1 MCGQGSRSLI
11 DPRAVVHPDAR
22 LADDVKIG
30 PFSVIG
36 PDVEIGA
43 GSEIGAHV
51 VIEGSTRIGANN
63 HIFPFASIGLA
74 PQDKKYAGEPTR
86 LVIGHGN
93 TIREFCTLNRG
104 TVQDRGETT
113 LGSDNWIMAY
123 VHIAHD
129 CVIGDHTI
137 LANNVTLAGHVH
149 IGDWSIL
156 GGFGKVHQF
165 CRLGEHC
172 FIQMDAGVTKDV
184 PPYVIAAG
192 MPAHPRGINREGLKR
207 RSFSAREVRAI
218 TEAYR
223 LLYRSG
229 KLLSDARSE
238 VVDRAAA
245 DPVLQPLAAFL
256 ESSERG
262 IIR

>member
-1 MCGQGSRSLI
+1 MI
-11 DPRAVVHPDAR
+11 DPRAVVHPDVR
-22 LADDVKIG
+22 LADDVQIG
-30 PFSVIG
+30 PFAVIG
-36 PDVEIGA
+36 ADVEIGA
-43 GSEIGAHV
+43 GTEIGAHA
-51 VIEGSTRIGANN
+51 VIEGPTIMGTNN
-63 HIFPFASIGLA
+63 RIFPFASIGLS

-86 LVIGHGN
+86 LVIGDDN
-93 TIREFCTLNRG
+93 TIREYCTLNRG

-129 CVIGDHTI
+129 CVIGNHTI
-137 LANNVTLAGHVH
+137 LANNVTLGGHVH
-149 IGDWSIL
+149 IGDWSIV

-192 MPAHPRGINREGLKR
+192 MPARPRGINSKGLR
-207 RSFSAREVRAI
+207 RRDFSVQDVRVI
-218 TEAYR
+218 TEAYG
-223 LLYRSG
+223 LLYRSD
-229 KLLSDARSE
+229 KLFAQARSE
-238 VVDRAAA
+238 LIERAAS
-245 DPVLQPLAAFL
+245 DSVLAPLAAFL
-256 ESSERG
+256 EASERS

>member
-1 MCGQGSRSLI
+1 MI
-11 DPRAVVHPDAR
+11 DPHAVVHPDAR
-22 LADDVKIG
+22 LADDVRVG
-30 PFSVIG
+30 PFAVIG
-36 PDVEIGA
+36 AGVEIGS
-43 GSEIGAHV
+43 GSEIGAHT
-51 VIEGSTRIGANN
+51 VIEGTTIIGANN

-74 PQDKKYAGEPTR
+74 PQDKKYANEPTR
-86 LVIGHGN
+86 LVIGDGN
-93 TIREFCTLNRG
+93 TIREYCTLNRG
-104 TVQDRGETT
+104 TTQDRGETT

-192 MPAHPRGINREGLKR
+192 MPARPRGINREGLKR
-207 RSFSAREVRAI
+207 RNFSPGDVRVI

-223 LLYRSG
+223 LLYRSE
-229 KLLSDARSE
+229 KLLSEARSE
-238 VVDRAAA
+238 LIERAAT
-245 DPVLQPLAAFL
+245 DPVLKPLAAFL
-256 ESSERG
+256 EASERS

>member
-1 MCGQGSRSLI
+1 MI
-11 DPRAVVHPDAR
+11 DPRAVVHADAR
-22 LADDVKIG
+22 LADDVRIG
-30 PFSVIG
+30 PFAVIG
-36 PDVEIGA
+36 ADVEIGA
-43 GSEIGAHV
+43 GTEVGAHT
-51 VIEGSTRIGANN
+51 VIEGPTVIGADNR
-63 HIFPFASIGLA
+63 IFPFASIGLA

-86 LVIGHGN
+86 LVIGDGN
-93 TIREFCTLNRG
+93 TIREYCTLNRG

-129 CVIGDHTI
+129 CVIGSHAI
-137 LANNVTLAGHVH
+137 LANNVTLGGHVR

-156 GGFGKVHQF
+156 GGFAKVHQF

-192 MPAHPRGINREGLKR
+192 MPARPRGINSEGLKR
-207 RSFSAREVRAI
+207 RNFSTGEVRTI

-223 LLYRSG
+223 LLYRSD
-229 KLLSDARSE
+229 KLLDEARSE
-238 VVDRAAA
+238 LIERAAT
-245 DPVLQPLAAFL
+245 DPVLAPLAAFL
-256 ESSERG
+256 EASERS

>member
-1 MCGQGSRSLI
+1 MI
-11 DPRAVVHPDAR
+11 DPRAVVHADAR
-22 LADDVKIG
+22 LADDVRIG
-30 PFSVIG
+30 PFAVIG
-36 PDVEIGA
+36 ADVEIGP
-43 GSEIGAHV
+43 GTEIGAHT
-51 VIEGSTRIGANN
+51 VIEGPTVIGADN

-86 LVIGHGN
+86 LVIGDGN
-93 TIREFCTLNRG
+93 TIREYCTLNRG

-129 CVIGDHTI
+129 CVIGSHTI
-137 LANNVTLAGHVH
+137 LANNVTLGGHVH

-192 MPAHPRGINREGLKR
+192 MPARPRGINSEGLKR
-207 RSFSAREVRAI
+207 RNFSAEEVRTI

-223 LLYRSG
+223 LLYRSD
-229 KLLSDARSE
+229 KLLDEARSE
-238 VVDRAAA
+238 LIERAAT
-245 DPVLQPLAAFL
+245 DPVLAPLAAFL
-256 ESSERG
+256 EASERS

>member
-1 MCGQGSRSLI
+1 MI
-11 DPRAVVHPDAR
+11 DPQAIVHPDAR
-22 LADDVKIG
+22 LADDVRIG
-30 PFSVIG
+30 PFAVIG
-36 PDVEIGA
+36 ADVEIGA

-51 VIEGSTRIGANN
+51 VIDGFTSIGADN
-63 HIFPFASIGLA
+63 HIFPFCSIGLA

-86 LVIGHGN
+86 LVIGDGN
-93 TIREFCTLNRG
+93 TIRECCTLNRG
-104 TVQDRGETT
+104 TTQDRGETT

-149 IGDWSIL
+149 IGDWSIV

-192 MPAHPRGINREGLKR
+192 MPARPRGINREGLKR
-207 RSFSAREVRAI
+207 RNFSARDVRAI

-229 KLLSDARSE
+229 RLLPQARSE
-238 VVDRAAA
+238 LIERAATH
-245 DPVLQPLAAFL
+245 PVLKPLAAFL
-256 ESSERG
+256 EASERS